1 MRNSPGVEGQEAKAK
16 KVEELVTE
24 DGQSILEEKP
34 VKLAKEEVEAECLVQ
49 EPVQVTKETA
59 FNNVI
64 KAQQSNKRY
73 NLLSLDKE
81 IMEVWR

>member
-1 MRNSPGVEGQEAKAK
+1 MRNSPGAEGQEAKAK
-16 KVEELVTE
+16 KVEELITE
-24 DGQSILEEKP
+24 DEQSVLEEKP
-34 VKLAKEEVEAECLVQ
+34 VKLAKEEVETECLVQ
-49 EPVQVTKETA
+49 EPAQEIKETA

-73 NLLSLDKE
+73 NLLSVDKD